1 MSNYS
6 SDDYAYL
13 YFDALRD
20 FAASQGF
27 NVPKRINVSWLIDN
41 FEDLFLESLVSFD
54 PDILDRVKYYRRK
67 PTKLGEILVKIG
79 LIDFDKIQNEMFTDS
94 HKGLVKL
101 AIKRMNLPKFAK
113 VEITESEP
121 LKVLVKFQV
130 DYEKMVQNPNFIP
143 IVYHQKVDSFKNTLA
158 EVSGIKLGNYNSGF
172 LTVISSSPVFIN
184 EEKVLNAYIKRL
196 RQEVK
201 NSPEFSDFI
210 KSIRSGGSLN
220 PDGYTNIKVIFD
232 GAKDF
237 ANLGRVRRDYSKEK
251 FRSFANEFAKKVA
264 EEMGYP
270 SLPKFVKIISPT
282 LERSYY

>member
-41 FEDLFLESLVSFD
+41 FQDLFLESLVSVD
-54 PDILDRVKYYRRK
+54 PDILDRVKYRK
-67 PTKLGEILVKIG
+67 SPSSLGQILVG
-79 LIDFDKIQNEMFTDS
+79 LGFIDFDKIQNEMFTDS
-94 HKGLVKL
+94 HKGLMKL

-143 IVYHQKVDSFKNTLA
+143 IVYNQKVDLFKNTLA

-220 PDGYTNIKVIFD
+220 PDGYTNLKVIFD

-237 ANLGRVRRDYSKEK
+237 ANLGRVKRDYSKEK

-282 LERSYY
+282 LERSYFM

>member
-13 YFDALRD
+13 YLDALRD

-41 FEDLFLESLVSFD
+41 FQELFLESLVSFD
-54 PDILDRVKYYRRK
+54 PDILDRVKYRQK
-67 PTKLGEILVKIG
+67 PSQLGEILVKLG

-94 HKGLVKL
+94 HKGLMKL
-101 AIKRMNLPKFAK
+101 AIKKMNLPKFAK

-143 IVYHQKVDSFKNTLA
+143 IVYHQKVDSFKNTLT

-220 PDGYTNIKVIFD
+220 GDGYTNIKVIFD

-237 ANLGRVRRDYSKEK
+237 PNLGRVRRDYSKEK

>member
-6 SDDYAYL
+6 TDDYAYL

-41 FEDLFLESLVSFD
+41 FQDLFLESLVSVD
-54 PDILDRVKYYRRK
+54 PDILDRVKYRK
-67 PTKLGEILVKIG
+67 QPTQLGQILVKLGI
-79 LIDFDKIQNEMFTDS
+79 IDFDKIQNEMFTDS
-94 HKGLVKL
+94 NKGLIKL

-143 IVYHQKVDSFKNTLA
+143 IVYHHKVILFQDTLT
-158 EVSGIKLGNYNSGF
+158 EVSGIKLGSYNSGF

-210 KSIRSGGSLN
+210 KSIRLGGSLN

-237 ANLGRVRRDYSKEK
+237 TNLGRVRRDYLKEK

>member
-1 MSNYS
+1 M
-6 SDDYAYL
+6 
-13 YFDALRD
+13 
-20 FAASQGF
+20 
-27 NVPKRINVSWLIDN
+27 
-41 FEDLFLESLVSFD
+41 
-54 PDILDRVKYYRRK
+54 
-67 PTKLGEILVKIG
+67 
-79 LIDFDKIQNEMFTDS
+79 
-94 HKGLVKL
+94 KL

-121 LKVLVKFQV
+121 LKVWVKFQV

-172 LTVISSSPVFIN
+172 LTVIASSPVFIN

>member
-6 SDDYAYL
+6 IDDYAYL

-41 FEDLFLESLVSFD
+41 FQDLFLESLVSVD
-54 PDILDRVKYYRRK
+54 PDILDRVKYRQK
-67 PTKLGEILVKIG
+67 PSQLGEILVKLG

-94 HKGLVKL
+94 HKGLMKL
-101 AIKRMNLPKFAK
+101 AIKKMNLPKFAK

-143 IVYHQKVDSFKNTLA
+143 IIYHQKVDSFKNTLA